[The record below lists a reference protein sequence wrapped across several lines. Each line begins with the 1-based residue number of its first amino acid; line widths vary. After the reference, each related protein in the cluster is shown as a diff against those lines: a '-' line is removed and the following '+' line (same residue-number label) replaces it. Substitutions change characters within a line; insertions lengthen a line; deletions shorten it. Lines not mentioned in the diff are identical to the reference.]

1 MKKLLAL
8 LCLAISTYAVAQ
20 PAPNWPIPPYPP
32 VNISFSSSSPQ
43 TIVAAPTA
51 GGVCVY
57 GMTLVNTDATNAT
70 TVSIY
75 QDGGT
80 TAVYTAYLK
89 SGGGSA
95 NWQLLNIPKS
105 PYFITN
111 NKTAFVIT
119 SSAAVQINGGL
130 YAAICP

>member
-8 LCLAISTYAVAQ
+8 LCLSVVAVAS
-20 PAPNWPIPPYPP
+20 PIPWPISPFSP
-32 VNISFSSSSPQ
+32 VNIGFSSSSPQ
-43 TIVAAPTA
+43 TLVAAPTA

-57 GMTLVNTDATNAT
+57 GMTLVNTSASTAT

-80 TAVYTAYLK
+80 TAVYTAYLN

-95 NWQLLNIPKS
+95 NWQLTNIAKS

-111 NKTAFVIT
+111 NATAFIIT

-130 YAAICP
+130 YYAVCP